1 MMARLA
7 ERLQQNPD
15 DAEGWRMLGWSYF
28 NTDRFAQSA
37 EAYAKAHSLRPSDAS
52 IASSYG
58 EALVRAADDRVTEQA
73 KAVFV
78 QTLQLDA
85 KDARARFFVGLA
97 KEQAGDRVSALE
109 DWIAI
114 LNEGDSNEPWF
125 ADLTQRA
132 TELGRET
139 GVDVSTR
146 LHRQKAAA
154 TGGVLHLLKQ
164 QEAAAVSP
172 RKDGPKD
179 GPKEGPTADD
189 VRNAEAMAPADRAT
203 MIRNM
208 VDGLATRLEQS
219 PHDVEGWIKLI
230 RSRKVLGESEAAAHA
245 LKRALDVFKTE
256 PQERSRLV
264 AIGQEMGLQ

>member
-1 MMARLA
+1 
-7 ERLQQNPD
+7 LQQNPD

-37 EAYAKAHSLRPSDAS
+37 EAYAKAHTLRPSDAS

-132 TELGRET
+132 TELAQQA
-139 GVDVSTR
+139 GVDLSTR
-146 LHRQKAAA
+146 LHRQKAAE
-154 TGGVLHLLKQ
+154 TGGVLHSLKQ
-164 QEAAAVSP
+164 QEAAVVSP

-179 GPKEGPTADD
+179 GPTADD

-219 PHDVEGWIKLI
+219 PRDVDGWIKLI
-230 RSRKVLGESEAAAHA
+230 RSRKVLGESEAAAQA
-245 LKRALDVFKTE
+245 LKRALDIFKTE